1 MRGSRA
7 QRSQRN
13 SDQLLRVGI
22 DAPETVLLGRLAR
35 GGEYL
40 FSMAAPGDSITD
52 WLRSNPAGGGNKQR
66 NTRRRLLRELG
77 RFIGRVH
84 ATGFIHGDLRPGNVL
99 AEQRADG
106 FRFTLIDNERTRRRA
121 PPPGRALLRNLM
133 QLNMLPPDM
142 LSRADRMRFF
152 SAWRSQ
158 MRTLSAIEA
167 KVLGSEAFHWAMRRL
182 YEKGAL

>member
-1 MRGSRA
+1 LRGSRA

-13 SDQLLRVGI
+13 SDQLLHVGI
-22 DAPETVLLGRLAR
+22 DAPATILLGKLTH

-40 FSMAAPGDSITD
+40 FSAAARGDSITN
-52 WLRSNPAGGGNKQR
+52 WLRKNPAGGKDVQR
-66 NTRRRLLRELG
+66 NTRRRLLLELG

-84 ATGFIHGDLRPGNVL
+84 AAGFIHGDLRPGNVL
-99 AEQRADG
+99 AEQRADS
-106 FRFTLIDNERTRRRA
+106 FRFTLIDNERTRRRV

-158 MRTLSAIEA
+158 MRTLSPIEA
-167 KVLGSEAFHWAMRRL
+167 KVLGSEAYHWAMRRL